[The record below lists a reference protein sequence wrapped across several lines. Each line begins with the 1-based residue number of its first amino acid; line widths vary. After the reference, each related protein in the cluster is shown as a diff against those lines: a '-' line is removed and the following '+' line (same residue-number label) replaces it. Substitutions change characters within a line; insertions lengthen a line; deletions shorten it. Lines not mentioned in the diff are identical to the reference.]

1 MGSGA
6 ERRHWEEAST
16 MKTVRQILGAK
27 GHTVFSIGPDATVYE
42 ALQKLAEHDVG
53 ALVVTEEGEV
63 VGLVSERDC
72 ARKLVLLGRLT
83 KDTQVRDI
91 MTKEVICVGSTEAAD
106 GCMAF
111 MSEKRVRHLPVLENG
126 QLAGMISIGDVGKAI
141 IEEHESTIE
150 QLELY
155 IKGTR

>member
-1 MGSGA
+1 
-6 ERRHWEEAST
+6 

-27 GHTVFSIGPDATVYE
+27 GHTVFTIGPDATVYE
-42 ALQKLAEHDVG
+42 ALQQLAEHDVG

-72 ARKLVLLGRLT
+72 ARKLVLLGKLT
-83 KDTQVRDI
+83 KDTPVREI
-91 MTKEVICVGSTEAAD
+91 MTKEVICVGSKQSAD
-106 GCMAF
+106 GCMAL

-150 QLELY
+150 QLEHY